1 MSCFSESVRL
11 YLKPPTSMPYDEH
24 NHYRSR
30 LSCINPTTAR
40 TPIKTPSKNQYKVL
54 KSTTS
59 LNGKHQPNL
68 LSHQPNHYP
77 SCPTIYSSCPTITPL
92 AQPLLLL
99 PNHYPSCPTIYPSCP
114 TITPLAQ
121 PLLLLR
127 CHNQPFDFI
136 TVSHLFC
143 F

>member
-59 LNGKHQPNL
+59 LNGKHQPN
-68 LSHQPNHYP
+68 
-77 SCPTIYSSCPTITPL
+77 
-92 AQPLLLL
+92 
-99 PNHYPSCPTIYPSCP
+99 HYPSCPTIYPSCP
-114 TITPLAQ
+114 TIYPSCPTIYPSCPTIYPSCPTIIPLAQPFTSLAQLFTPLAQ
-121 PLLLLR
+121 PLSLLPNLLISSQF
-127 CHNQPFDFI
+127 HISSVFEA
-136 TVSHLFC
+136 
-143 F
+143 